1 MAETNDGNIEFDVRA
16 KLDKFE
22 NDLDDAESMIEST
35 VSRIIG
41 DAGEAQSK
49 LEEKAKELAK
59 AYEEAGMDSAEALR
73 KAWADVRNDASESFK
88 NTEDDINE
96 SLSGIGESASETGEE
111 ISETFEGVSENI
123 SDAFEGAEESAD
135 SFADNIKNV
144 LAAVGIAYGAKE
156 IVDIGVSY
164 EKSMNKVANATGATN
179 ENLEQLKEITE
190 NVYSNNF
197 GESMEDVA
205 SGVSEIYKRT
215 GLVGDELQ
223 KVTESA
229 YVLQDAFEYELNE
242 STQAATQI
250 MSSFGTTAEEAYNL
264 IAQGAQKGLDQN
276 GDMLDV
282 INEYSVQFADMG
294 YSAEDMFNMLA
305 NGVQNGVWS
314 VDKLGDAIKEM
325 HIRLSDGTA
334 DEVLQA
340 LKLGFAELTVDANE
354 LEKSAL
360 NLSKAEV
367 SFSQAQQAV
376 DEALSK
382 SGSSSLEYQDALN
395 KAKQAEL
402 DLKDAQEE
410 YNTVA
415 SNTEYNLDAIKDK
428 LSAGGEDAKE
438 AIQDIM
444 TALSQVED
452 EQERYVLGQTIMGTM
467 WEDLGEDAV
476 NALMNTQGEI
486 SKTKDSLSEISEIQY
501 DDLGTKLSALQR
513 KIETEVVLPIAK
525 KAVPKI
531 EKAIEYVA
539 ENLDEIIDKAKPVA
553 AGIATAFA
561 ITKVVEFGS
570 TAVKVAKTVKGA
582 FTVSNLTNPLGW
594 IALGVTAV
602 AALASAAKK
611 QSEEWK
617 KHLED
622 VREEAAKIPDEL
634 QKSIDSTKECVD
646 EWENLKKQSKETK
659 LGEDIDFNNIKDL
672 EASLLSLINADG
684 TVKTGAEAKVTELID
699 EINQY
704 SDTALTVSDGVILKN
719 DEVVGSYD
727 KIAESI
733 DAVIEKQHAQ
743 NYLDALSDMSK
754 EAQLSQPKLQ
764 ENIATENKHLKEYKS
779 EREEILREIIQME
792 QEYGDYVGKGEGAGG
807 SDYVFGVF
815 ERQQEYE
822 DLMQKLDGVDEKIG
836 KTATSLANS
845 EATFKQNKNAIIGC
859 KEAAEAFSNGDYS
872 KIGEIYNEVS
882 SGMLK
887 ATNATTMELQI
898 QARQY
903 KDFYD
908 YVKKTYEERP
918 DLYSQED
925 VDNASQLLESALFE
939 LGEKYG
945 TQGEEGAKK
954 YVQSLIDMGLAKAED
969 ADKITAYIGEKL
981 KEGADLSEIGKELGG
996 YLMDGVDIGIQAG
1009 VYKVVNSMAN
1019 AALSAISSF
1028 NNAAEIKSP
1037 SRKMIKSGGYL
1048 DEGLAIGIED
1058 GISDVSSISAK
1069 MADEAVAATMSIMN
1083 SQALNSVAPY
1093 SPVFQSIN
1101 YDVPK
1106 NESSQTVSNNTPIQ
1120 PNIIVELNAQFGDEQ
1135 LEPVIMNTITRANA
1149 STGGYSV

>member
-59 AYEEAGMDSAEALR
+59 AYEEAGMDSADALR

-164 EKSMNKVANATGATN
+164 EKAMNKVANATGATN

-334 DEVLQA
+334 DEALQA
-340 LKLGFAELTVDANE
+340 LKLGFAESAVDANE

-415 SNTEYNLDAIKDK
+415 STTEYNLDAIKDK

-672 EASLLSLINADG
+672 EESLLSLINADG
-684 TVKTGAEAKVTELID
+684 TIKTGAETKVTELID

-754 EAQLSQPKLQ
+754 EAQLAQPKLQ

-779 EREEILREIIQME
+779 EREKILQEMAQLRD
-792 QEYGDYVGKGEGAGG
+792 EYGADDVGEGNGIGG
-807 SDYVFGVF
+807 SRY
-815 ERQQEYE
+815 
-822 DLMQKLDGVDEKIG
+822 KI
-836 KTATSLANS
+836 
-845 EATFKQNKNAIIGC
+845 
-859 KEAAEAFSNGDYS
+859 
-872 KIGEIYNEVS
+872 
-882 SGMLK
+882 
-887 ATNATTMELQI
+887 
-898 QARQY
+898 
-903 KDFYD
+903 
-908 YVKKTYEERP
+908 
-918 DLYSQED
+918 
-925 VDNASQLLESALFE
+925 
-939 LGEKYG
+939 
-945 TQGEEGAKK
+945 
-954 YVQSLIDMGLAKAED
+954 
-969 ADKITAYIGEKL
+969 
-981 KEGADLSEIGKELGG
+981 
-996 YLMDGVDIGIQAG
+996 
-1009 VYKVVNSMAN
+1009 
-1019 AALSAISSF
+1019 
-1028 NNAAEIKSP
+1028 
-1037 SRKMIKSGGYL
+1037 
-1048 DEGLAIGIED
+1048 
-1058 GISDVSSISAK
+1058 
-1069 MADEAVAATMSIMN
+1069 
-1083 SQALNSVAPY
+1083 Y
-1093 SPVFQSIN
+1093 SP
-1101 YDVPK
+1101 
-1106 NESSQTVSNNTPIQ
+1106 E
-1120 PNIIVELNAQFGDEQ
+1120 
-1135 LEPVIMNTITRANA
+1135 A
-1149 STGGYSV
+1149 S